1 MVRPESLGLEGRPS
15 CVDRAWA
22 LPATVSP
29 HCTEG
34 QDRLTMAQHSHAVL
48 QGLYFSASNNCHP
61 WEICDTL
68 SKDEQ
73 RYSPPRKVGL
83 LWYDHSA
90 GIAAL
95 PFRVLSCAAWTLSLC
110 GAVRWCPIGQGFLYY
125 WKLLRE
131 LGPQGRGDTQRNPYA
146 CVCAYMHNTCMYIH
160 TGFQEEEQPCTQF
173 PGS

>member
-1 MVRPESLGLEGRPS
+1 MARPESLGLEGRPS

-34 QDRLTMAQHSHAVL
+34 QDRLTVAQHSHAVL

-95 PFRVLSCAAWTLSLC
+95 PFRVLSCAAWALSLC

-160 TGFQEEEQPCTQF
+160 TGFQEEEQPSTQF